1 MSPQELSRSFL
12 CSAALSIGAMLACV
26 PASAAT
32 RYVDASAPAGGDGLT
47 WATALNT
54 LTPSILFPLSS
65 GDEIRVAQGTYK
77 PTFPGG
83 PRAATF
89 IVPCNGGVVRGGYA
103 GRAGANPDAR
113 DPALYPTILSGD
125 LNGNDLP
132 GFVNVGENSFHVVSI
147 GTGSG
152 PAPTIEGVTITGGN
166 ANGTVG
172 SFDSFGAGII
182 GPGVPVTLRDCRI
195 VSNRA
200 TGAGAG
206 IDIAHT
212 GANVPTGG
220 SLFERCRFENNVV
233 TSAAGQGGAVYYTTT
248 PVSEPLTVHFS
259 RCEFVGNVAP
269 NQGGAAWL
277 YRVNATFFDCLIDSN
292 DTTTGQGSAI
302 AFGEGSHRVVNCT
315 IVGNTSGGAATNGA
329 IGPVVVA
336 SLMPVVRVTNSIL
349 WGNSPRQI
357 GVSLDPTVTYSAVQG
372 GAAGEGNIDADPMF
386 TDFGAADYTL
396 GAGSPCADAGDSPA
410 CLLVCAEVG
419 VASDLAFRPRF
430 FDDPGAADTGLG
442 GVPVVD
448 MGAYERVPVG
458 APDPC
463 PSDTNGDGR
472 IDFVDLN
479 NILSIFGASCP

>member
-1 MSPQELSRSFL
+1 MSPHALPRSL
-12 CSAALSIGAMLACV
+12 ARPAVLAICALLASV

-32 RYVDASAPAGGDGLT
+32 RYVDASAPAGGDGLS

-54 LTPSILFPLSS
+54 LTPSILFPLAS
-65 GDEIRVAQGTYK
+65 GDEIRIAQGTYR
-77 PTFPGG
+77 PTFAGG

-103 GRAGANPDAR
+103 GLAGANPDAR

-166 ANGTVG
+166 ANGNVG
-172 SFDSFGAGII
+172 SYDSFGAGII

-200 TGAGAG
+200 GGAGAG
-206 IDIAHT
+206 VDIAHT

-233 TSAAGQGGAVYYTTT
+233 TSATGQGGAVYYTTT
-248 PVSEPLTVHFS
+248 PISEPLTAHFS
-259 RCEFVGNVAP
+259 RCEFVGNTAP
-269 NQGGAAWL
+269 NQGGGAWL
-277 YRVNATFFDCLIDSN
+277 YRVDATFFGCLFDSN
-292 DTTTGQGSAI
+292 DTVIGEGSAI
-302 AFGEGSHRVVNCT
+302 AFGEGAHRVVNCT

-336 SLMPVVRVTNSIL
+336 SPMPVVRVTNSIL
-349 WGNSPRQI
+349 WGNSPSQI
-357 GVSLDPTVTYSAVQG
+357 GMSLKPTVTYTNVQG
-372 GAAGEGNIDADPMF
+372 GAAGEGNIDADPQF

-410 CLLVCAEVG
+410 CLIVCAEVG
-419 VASDLAFRPRF
+419 VASDLALKPRF
-430 FDDPGAADTGLG
+430 FDDPGAPDTGLR

-463 PSDTNGDGR
+463 PTDTNADGL

-479 NILSIFGASCP
+479 NILSIFGAPCP